1 MALVDINPG
10 DTARAEQI
18 QQFVDLLTGV
28 MTDQLVTLTGGLS
41 LARHTLN
48 TVPVMRGTVP
58 LGVQIFIQSS
68 APVGANDGD
77 LWLETP

>member
-1 MALVDINPG
+1 MALTSIASG
-10 DTARAEQI
+10 DSGNASQL

-28 MTDQLVTLTGGLS
+28 MTDQLVTLTGGFS
-41 LARHTLN
+41 LAQHVLN

-58 LGVQIFIQSS
+58 LSVQIFIQST